1 MKSPKKIFHD
11 WKQDKSLGDV
21 IKNTGY
27 MITSNTATTG
37 LTFVQGMLAAIILGP
52 LEYGVLGMVVSFA
65 SNVNRLLSFRMGELV
80 VKFAG
85 ESIENGDKLRAGA
98 IIKFA
103 GLSEILTSVFAYLL
117 LILLAPWA
125 AEVIFKE
132 PTISPWIMVYG
143 LALLANF
150 MTETSTAILQIGNQ
164 FRKLAVLNFFQSLL
178 TAIWIVILF
187 FTGGNLVQILM
198 AYLAGKFL
206 YGFGI
211 FFIGL
216 NTMKYLVDN
225 GWWKIQLFE
234 LKNKRELFKF
244 AFSTNIS
251 STLNLVIRDSELL
264 WVGFF
269 LSPLY
274 AGYYKFSIAVIN
286 AIILPVSQFITVT
299 FPQINKRIV
308 TKQWIELKKLLRSTS
323 FIAFSWILICVAG
336 LLAFGEWFLSF
347 IKDGAYIPALPNI
360 FVLFVG
366 YGFAS
371 VFFWNRNL
379 LLSFNLPNVPLVVM
393 TIVGL
398 VKTVLMFVLIPKYG
412 YLMQAGLLSLYF
424 IISIGVMVYL
434 GLKKLSLE
442 EKAQIIN
449 ADSYNY
455 D

>member
-1 MKSPKKIFHD
+1 
-11 WKQDKSLGDV
+11 
-21 IKNTGY
+21 
-27 MITSNTATTG
+27 
-37 LTFVQGMLAAIILGP
+37 
-52 LEYGVLGMVVSFA
+52 
-65 SNVNRLLSFRMGELV
+65 
-80 VKFAG
+80 
-85 ESIENGDKLRAGA
+85 
-98 IIKFA
+98 
-103 GLSEILTSVFAYLL
+103 
-117 LILLAPWA
+117 
-125 AEVIFKE
+125 
-132 PTISPWIMVYG
+132 
-143 LALLANF
+143 
-150 MTETSTAILQIGNQ
+150 
-164 FRKLAVLNFFQSLL
+164 
-178 TAIWIVILF
+178 
-187 FTGGNLVQILM
+187 
-198 AYLAGKFL
+198 
-206 YGFGI
+206 
-211 FFIGL
+211 
-216 NTMKYLVDN
+216 
-225 GWWKIQLFE
+225 
-234 LKNKRELFKF
+234 
-244 AFSTNIS
+244 
-251 STLNLVIRDSELL
+251 VIRDSELL

-308 TKQWIELKKLLRSTS
+308 TKQWIEIKKLLRSTS